1 MTRLEQLDN
10 TMQKLKRKGI
20 ITQEVYEIHTA
31 LLEAVG
37 VLKQIDAI
45 HPKDSILAEVKATR
59 TVLEK
64 LK

>member
-10 TMQKLKRKGI
+10 TMQKLKRKGL

-45 HPKDSILAEVKATR
+45 HPKDSILAEVKAAR
-59 TVLEK
+59 TVLER